1 MNAKSQEDESLL
13 SFYADDQIERMRAM
27 LSQYWSERLDGEV
40 IAAILLAGNAGYDNL
55 DKKDLVQEFESVF
68 GENYFSGD

>member
-1 MNAKSQEDESLL
+1 
-13 SFYADDQIERMRAM
+13 MRAM

-40 IAAILLAGNAGYDNL
+40 IAAILLAGNEGYDNL